1 MSRPDAPDGD
11 QEDQEPP
18 IQPQPPVQ
26 PEPIVEP
33 GPNVAARS
41 AQDRAKVAQFVTTL
55 KNAEQQIGEHIIQ
68 ALQHADTV
76 AVLTTVVIGPDG
88 QQRIISAALN
98 PNRLQQVQEIL
109 TAAESERIEEET
121 CLGFHCLVKP
131 KSTDTV
137 PGQEPNESN

>member
-1 MSRPDAPDGD
+1 MSDSDSQTND
-11 QEDQEPP
+11 QECREDRD
-18 IQPQPPVQ
+18 
-26 PEPIVEP
+26 PIVDP

-41 AQDRAKVAQFVTTL
+41 AQDRAKVAQFMTTI

-88 QQRIISAALN
+88 QQRVISAALN

-109 TAAESERIEEET
+109 TAAETERVEEQP
-121 CLGFHCLVKP
+121 CMGFHCLVKAKGVSIKP
-131 KSTDTV
+131 DSGT
-137 PGQEPNESN
+137 PESS